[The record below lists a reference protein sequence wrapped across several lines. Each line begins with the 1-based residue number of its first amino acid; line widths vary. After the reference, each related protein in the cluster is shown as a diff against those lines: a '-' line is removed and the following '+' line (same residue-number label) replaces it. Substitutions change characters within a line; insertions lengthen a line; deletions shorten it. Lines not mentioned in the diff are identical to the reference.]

1 MRLFSLDSFKFFSF
15 AAILSLVVSCSA
27 ARPAETATSSLPG
40 RMSWSVSVMRG
51 GSALL
56 TGLCIA
62 DVSDIQGG
70 KDMKGT
76 FVNEFGVRAFDF
88 KAERKPSGKTRVKI
102 LSPMKALSNP
112 VLRHVLGKDLAKV
125 FSSGELLEC
134 AQDEFP
140 YRCSSASGMEYVFSP
155 SAI

>member
-1 MRLFSLDSFKFFSF
+1 MRLFSPDSVKILSI
-15 AAILSLVVSCSA
+15 AAILSFVVSCSA
-27 ARPAETATSSLPG
+27 VSPAETAVPASST
-40 RMSWSVSVMRG
+40 RQSWSVSVMRG

-62 DVSDIQGG
+62 DVTDIQGG

-88 KAERKPSGKTRVKI
+88 KAERKPSGKTKVNI

-112 VLRHVLGKDLAKV
+112 FLRHVLAKDLAKV
-125 FSSGELLEC
+125 FSSGGLLEC
-134 AQDEFP
+134 TKGEFP
-140 YRCSSASGMEYVFSP
+140 YKCSSPSGMEYVFSP
-155 SAI
+155 SGI

>member
-27 ARPAETATSSLPG
+27 VRTAETAAPDSST
-40 RMSWSVSVMRG
+40 RQSWSVSVMRE

-62 DVSDIQGG
+62 EVADIQGG
-70 KDMKGT
+70 KDILGT

-88 KAERKPSGKTRVKI
+88 KAERKPSGKTKVKI

-125 FSSGELLEC
+125 FSSGGLLEC
-134 AQDEFP
+134 AEGEFP
-140 YRCSSASGMEYVFSP
+140 YKCSSLSGMEYVFSA
-155 SAI
+155 SGI

>member
-1 MRLFSLDSFKFFSF
+1 
-15 AAILSLVVSCSA
+15 
-27 ARPAETATSSLPG
+27 
-40 RMSWSVSVMRG
+40 MRG

-56 TGLCIA
+56 TGLCIV

-134 AQDEFP
+134 AQDEVP